1 MQKKMYLPS
10 LPFPSSDSG
19 FNWLGRKGVN
29 KKKIYYYLYV
39 CVCIFVQTNVTA
51 IFLRHATTI

>member
-1 MQKKMYLPS
+1 MYLPS

-51 IFLRHATTI
+51 IFLRHTTTI

>member
-51 IFLRHATTI
+51 IFLRHTTTI